1 VLFKFWTIQGVWV
14 FVTLLP
20 TLLLN
25 AERRDPPLGRQDYI
39 GRYRSTVGYSDFHNL
54 MGFTSKKM
62 PNNILKNV
70 FFLSFPIGKA
80 VSCEFAFY

>member
-1 VLFKFWTIQGVWV
+1 MQGLWV

-39 GRYRSTVGYSDFHNL
+39 GTGILTVGYSDFHNV

-62 PNNILKNV
+62 PNNML
-70 FFLSFPIGKA
+70 
-80 VSCEFAFY
+80 